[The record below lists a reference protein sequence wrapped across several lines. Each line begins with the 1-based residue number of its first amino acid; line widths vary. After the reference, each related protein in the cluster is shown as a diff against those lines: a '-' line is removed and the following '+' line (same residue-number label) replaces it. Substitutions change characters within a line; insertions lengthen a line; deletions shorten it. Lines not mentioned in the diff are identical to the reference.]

1 MNLILEMSEIIQSL
15 MYDFEDL
22 HLTMSIDVAGILP
35 RVKRDRNFTGKLL
48 GRERA
53 IS

>member
-1 MNLILEMSEIIQSL
+1 

-22 HLTMSIDVAGILP
+22 HLTMSIDVAGTLP
-35 RVKRDRNFTGKLL
+35 RVKRDQDFTGKLL
-48 GRERA
+48 GHERV